1 MNLDYVKRWAQA
13 RSTDVEAFADLYAGD
28 LEFCLEHSMVDDHMQ
43 DTIFERAQI
52 IERLGGFANDDPANG
67 LGVHTFTVTEY
78 VGDERFGMVHW
89 DYEVEHLSAFR
100 GHPTDGQ
107 RLTTKGST
115 FLRFDAAG
123 KIVLDST
130 VMNDNPI
137 FQALGLP
144 IMTVHYW
151 DEDFDPAALM
161 A

>member
-1 MNLDYVKRWAQA
+1 MNMEYAQRWAQSRGNDIA
-13 RSTDVEAFADLYAGD
+13 AFADLYAAD
-28 LEFCLEHSMVDDHMQ
+28 LDFCLEHTMVDDHMK
-43 DTIFERAQI
+43 DTIFTREQI
-52 IERLGGFANDDPANG
+52 VERLGGFANGDPSNG
-67 LGVHTFTVTEY
+67 LGVHTFTVTKWT
-78 VGDERFGMVHW
+78 GDERWGLIEW
-89 DYEVEHLSAFR
+89 DYAVEGLSAFR

-107 RLTTKGST
+107 KLESNGST
-115 FLRFDAAG
+115 FLRFDADG

-151 DEDFDPAALM
+151 DKDFDPAAMM